1 MRKILFYTIM
11 SFLLFPSGGPA
22 SPDKNSI
29 FVPESADDGWEVASL
44 NSVGMDA
51 TKFIWLLNR
60 LGWIGE
66 HRIHGILVVKDRK
79 LVFERYFP
87 GRMFNLGQYTGG
99 TGYDRNDLHVLC
111 SATKSVTSAL
121 LGIAIDKGY
130 IESVEHKVFD
140 FFPEYAG
147 LLAQEPV
154 KSEMT
159 IKHLLTMTSGLTYDD
174 ESLPYT
180 DPNNDM
186 NRFFSSSD
194 PIGFLLEKPLFAQPG
209 AVFDYDNCNTNI
221 LGQIIR
227 KAANRRVDA
236 FAKEYLFDPLGVAEY
251 QWQIVRD
258 DVVLCSGDL
267 HLKPRDMAK
276 FGLLF
281 LDRGEWK
288 GERIISSG
296 WCDVSTAAFLN
307 PNDYNHE
314 FPWANGYGFQW
325 WRKTYEVRARSH
337 PSFFA
342 YGWGG
347 QCIIVIPDLNM
358 VVVITAGNWYEAEAI
373 SPFSIVSDY
382 IIPSV
387 K

>member
-1 MRKILFYTIM
+1 M
-11 SFLLFPSGGPA
+11 SFLLLPSYGPA
-22 SPDKNSI
+22 PPDKNCI

-44 NSVGMDA
+44 SSVGMDA
-51 TKFIWLLNR
+51 VKFVQLLNR
-60 LGWIGE
+60 LERIGE

-87 GRMFNLGQYTGG
+87 GRKFNLGQYTGG

-130 IESVEHKVFD
+130 IDSVEQNVFD
-140 FFPEYAG
+140 FFPEYAS
-147 LLAQEPV
+147 LLAQEPA
-154 KSEMT
+154 KGKMT
-159 IKHLLTMTSGLTYDD
+159 INHLLTMTSGLTYDD

-180 DPNNDM
+180 DRNNDM

-194 PIGFLLEKPLFAQPG
+194 PIRFLLEKPLFAEPG

-236 FAKEYLFDPLGVAEY
+236 FAKEYLLDPLGVAEY

-296 WCDVSTAAFLN
+296 WCDVSTTAFLN

-314 FPWANGYGFQW
+314 FPWANGYGYQW
-325 WRKTYEVRARSH
+325 WRKTYEVHSRRH

-347 QCIIVIPDLNM
+347 QSIIVIPDLNM
-358 VVVITAGNWYEAEAI
+358 VIVITAGNWYEAEAI
-373 SPFSIVSDY
+373 SPFSIVSYY
-382 IIPSV
+382 IIPAV
-387 K
+387 KF